1 MMRAPRF
8 PLNLAVRYR
17 AIGNSEWR
25 LGQTANIS
33 SSGVLLEVQH
43 PLKLDTALEFMV
55 ALASPESAG
64 DLSEVSCRGRVVRI
78 VEPTDSQQ
86 RGFAIAIEQYHFLP
100 PPVQA
105 GSRAFQQKAQ

>member
-43 PLKLDTALEFMV
+43 PLKLDTTLEFMV
-55 ALASPESAG
+55 ALASTGSAG